1 MGISSLVVTCQMSV
15 MWMNGLPGKKEG
27 TKQIN
32 REVNR
37 LAIYSGTRGMLWKR
51 HTYLISVMHGIL
63 SQNSSGFFSSNW
75 IGPFKE
81 RFSMVDRE
89 TKLNG
94 WSHLWWWKSWNS
106 GENTIGKWKPEW
118 SFCTW
123 KLSQQNL
130 RREKL
135 KLIAEGKSCFG
146 SLSPDPLH
154 WNGWRCEKQPK
165 PGPDCPGQKM
175 LEGMGVQG
183 CCGDGRNPLMMLL
196 VDVLVNGLVMQKPEI

>member
-1 MGISSLVVTCQMSV
+1 MYRWVLPASLDHKLRVTLWFIIVRTGYNKQSDVQLTASQVEHRQQQIAGTAAAAVRVSCGKIQLKKKFGSKTTWDSIFVTCQMSV

-75 IGPFKE
+75 IGPIKE

-89 TKLNG
+89 AKLNG

-106 GENTIGKWKPEW
+106 GENTIGKW
-118 SFCTW
+118 
-123 KLSQQNL
+123 
-130 RREKL
+130 
-135 KLIAEGKSCFG
+135 
-146 SLSPDPLH
+146 
-154 WNGWRCEKQPK
+154 
-165 PGPDCPGQKM
+165 
-175 LEGMGVQG
+175 
-183 CCGDGRNPLMMLL
+183 
-196 VDVLVNGLVMQKPEI
+196 